1 MKENTIMAA
10 VLSALLLVAVPAWAV
25 NKCSVGGKT
34 VYQDAPCADGGGAKV
49 NLSGA
54 GPSDA
59 DIAVVRSKAAALCEA
74 ALRTVPAWKDASS
87 LQVTNLIRV
96 GHTTIK
102 LHDTT
107 LVAIQYSATV
117 NGKNSYG
124 AYAGQKPARCFMN
137 ETETKVL
144 DIQVF

>member
-1 MKENTIMAA
+1 MKENIMKAA
-10 VLSALLLVAVPAWAV
+10 VLSALLLIAAPAWAV
-25 NKCSVGGKT
+25 NKCTVGGRT

-59 DIAVVRSKAAALCEA
+59 DIAAVRGKAAALCET
-74 ALRTVPAWKDASS
+74 ALRTIPAWKDADS
-87 LQVTNLIRV
+87 LKVTNMTRM

-107 LVAIQYSATV
+107 LVAVQYRAMV

-124 AYAGQKPARCFMN
+124 AYAGQTSAFCFLN

-144 DIQVF
+144 QVQTL